1 MHLKPQMHMDA
12 HRSKP
17 NQPSLTMTKFT
28 LPLAFICVY
37 LCSSAVPSPAAAEDW
52 PVWGKDASRN
62 MVAPKATAIPHDF
75 HPGEEIG
82 RSGKIDPET
91 MKKVKWVTKLGSQ
104 AFGNPVVS
112 QGKVL
117 VGTNNESPRDEKY
130 KGDRSVFLCLD
141 EQTGELIWEFN
152 LHKLGAGKVSDWE
165 FLGMCSSPA
174 VYGDKVFVVTNLC
187 EIVCLDLNGM
197 ANGNQGLQDEG
208 TYIAGKG
215 KPAIEIGPKD
225 ADVLWRYDMREELN
239 VFPHNITSNSCLM
252 VDGVVYVSTSNGV
265 DWSHINIPTPNAP
278 SLIALDAETGELVGE
293 DSTTIG
299 ENILHCNWSSPAFGT
314 FGDQKTVVFGAG
326 DGYLYGFNPETIE
339 DEDGFKIL
347 PTLWKVDGNLK
358 SHRFDKDGKPIPYAT
373 PPGPNE
379 FIATPVIHEG
389 LVYAAVGQDPEHGE
403 GSVGVMNCIDPTKVD
418 ENGIA
423 KVVWRN
429 TELKRTI
436 STASVA
442 DGLVYVADYAGELFC
457 MDAKT
462 GETLWKHD
470 SLGHIWS
477 STLVA
482 DGKVF
487 LGNEDGILTI
497 LKAGKEKKLLA
508 EIEFPA
514 PIYSSAIYA
523 NGVMYI
529 ATQSHLYAI
538 AADAK

>member
-1 MHLKPQMHMDA
+1 MKKMIA
-12 HRSKP
+12 
-17 NQPSLTMTKFT
+17 
-28 LPLAFICVY
+28 LALGSICVH
-37 LCSSAVPSPAAAEDW
+37 LCSSVAHFSASADDW
-52 PVWGKDASRN
+52 PVWGKDATRN
-62 MVAPKATAIPHDF
+62 MTTDAPGKIPTDF

-82 RSGKIDPET
+82 RSGKIDPQS
-91 MKKVKWVTKLGSQ
+91 MKKVKWVSKIGSQ
-104 AFGNPVVS
+104 AFGNTVVS

-117 VGTNNESPRDEKY
+117 LGTNNESPRDPKY
-130 KGDRSVFLCLD
+130 KGDRSVFYCLD
-141 EQTGELIWEFN
+141 EATGELVWEFN

-197 ANGNQGLQDEG
+197 ANGNQGFQDEG
-208 TYIAGKG
+208 KYYAGKG
-215 KPAIEIGPKD
+215 KPPLEIGAKD
-225 ADVLWRYDMREELN
+225 ADVLWKYDMREELN

-252 VDGVVYVSTSNGV
+252 VDGVVYVATSNGV
-265 DWSHINIPTPNAP
+265 DWSHVNVPTPNAP

-293 DSTTIG
+293 DGAGIG
-299 ENILHCNWSSPAFGT
+299 PNILHCNWSSPAFGT
-314 FGDQKTVVFGAG
+314 FGGKKTIVFGAG
-326 DGYLYGFNPETIE
+326 DGYLYGFGPDAVE
-339 DEDGFKIL
+339 DEDGFLIL

-358 SHRFDKDGKPIPYAT
+358 SYRFDENGKAIPYAT

-379 FIATPVIHEG
+379 FIATPVIHDG
-389 LVYAAVGQDPEHGE
+389 LVYAAIGQDPEHGE
-403 GSVGVMNCIDPTKVD
+403 GVGAMNCIDPSQVD

-423 KVVWRN
+423 KVVWRF
-429 TELKRTI
+429 TDIERSI

-442 DGLVYVADYAGELFC
+442 DGLVYVADYSGHLYC
-457 MDAKT
+457 LDAKT
-462 GETLWKHD
+462 GELKWKHNT
-470 SLGHIWS
+470 LGHIWS

-487 LGNEDGILTI
+487 LGNEDGVLTI
-497 LKAGKEKKLLA
+497 LEAGPEKKLLA

-523 NGVMYI
+523 NKTFYL

-538 AADAK
+538 PAE